1 MNVRAEPGVVRQVPA
16 VVVGVIVDGDLIT
29 VPEPVAA
36 EAEVVR
42 RHAKIEPV
50 EPETISP
57 AAFKPEL
64 VSSFEPTREATVFPG
79 VIEVVMRI
87 VATRIMSDPSVVM
100 VHVRN
105 VRVAGHI
112 GSMSLHSGPRRTSG
126 RNVTA
131 TEGVTTTEFVAAAG
145 AVAGASAT
153 TSALAKGG
161 MRNHQ

>member
-1 MNVRAEPGVVRQVPA
+1 M
-16 VVVGVIVDGDLIT
+16 
-29 VPEPVAA
+29 
-36 EAEVVR
+36 
-42 RHAKIEPV
+42 
-50 EPETISP
+50 
-57 AAFKPEL
+57 
-64 VSSFEPTREATVFPG
+64 
-79 VIEVVMRI
+79 IEVVVRI
-87 VATRIMSDPSVVM
+87 VAAGIMSDPAVVM

-105 VRVAGHI
+105 VRVADHI

-131 TEGVTTTEFVAAAG
+131 TEGVTTTEFVAAAELMAAAG